1 MYKSVC
7 GGGDEGR
14 RERRGEEGRGRVGRR
29 EWEEEAHLPGSCL
42 VLVNFTLGA
51 WHTR

>member
-7 GGGDEGR
+7 GGGGEGR
-14 RERRGEEGRGRVGRR
+14 REIRGGEGGRVGRR
-29 EWEEEAHLPGSCL
+29 EWEEEAHPPASCL